1 MHHGGLLGYMGESK
15 KVTFEDLKKEFDSI
29 KNDIHIIETMA
40 ISSEL
45 KPPILEELSTQLE
58 EVRGKM
64 HDYID
69 IL

>member
-1 MHHGGLLGYMGESK
+1 MHSGGLLSYMGESK
-15 KVTFEDLKKEFDSI
+15 HVTLEDLKKEFDSI
-29 KNDIHIIETMA
+29 KDDIRTIENMA

-58 EVRGKM
+58 EIRGKM

-69 IL
+69 TL